1 MKKFLSY
8 IIILFAVVA
17 SLFGLQMGDSNFS
30 FDSLLGSDEFEV
42 HFIDVGQGD
51 STLVITPDKKT
62 MLIDAGTKESSK
74 VLIDYLKNIGINSID
89 VFVLTHPHSDHI
101 GGAVDV
107 MENFEVKQVLDS
119 GFVHTSL
126 TYEKYLDK
134 IDEKNI
140 PFQVVKAGD
149 KFSVGDMKAFILS
162 PDKPQD
168 DANNS
173 SIVMRVTYKDFSCMF
188 TGDVEEKIEEKIIK
202 SYPNIRSV
210 CLKVAHHGSDTS
222 SSKAFLEAVRP
233 EVSVIHVG
241 ADNAYGH
248 PSEIILKRL
257 KNIGTKVYRTDL
269 DGTIIIK
276 SDGSD
281 YSIESSK

>member
-8 IIILFAVVA
+8 IIVLFVVIVA
-17 SLFGLQMGDSNFS
+17 LLTLQSENGNFS
-30 FDSLLGSDEFEV
+30 FDSLIGSGEFEI

-74 VLIDYLKNIGINSID
+74 VLIDYLKSIEIDTID

-107 MENFEVKQVLDS
+107 MENFEVKQILDS

-140 PFQVVKAGD
+140 PFTVVKSGD
-149 KFSVGDMKAFILS
+149 EFSLGDALVLILS
-162 PDKPQD
+162 PDKPME

-173 SIVMRVTYKDFSCMF
+173 SIVMRVEFQDFSCVF
-188 TGDVEEKIEEKIIK
+188 TGDVEAQVEEEIIK
-202 SYPNIRSV
+202 SYPNIQSV

-222 SSKAFLEAVRP
+222 SSKGFLKAVTP
-233 EVSVIHVG
+233 EISVIHVG
-241 ADNAYGH
+241 KDNPYGH
-248 PSEIILKRL
+248 PNKDILKRL
-257 KNIGTKVYRTDL
+257 ANINTKVYRTDL
-269 DGTIIIK
+269 DGTVIIM

-281 YSIESSK
+281 YSVETTK